1 MTLDS
6 ACQFRLDIGG
16 NILDLRCEPAK
27 FAPFLSYWFDRP
39 STLAAPDVSLQVTL
53 VPHEETLDLPNTLF
67 KTKRLTGHG
76 GFDIH
81 RGLFQGRFDAAT
93 GQGEIAIKA
102 ALARGQLM
110 RVTEQIFYQAFH
122 SARQRSGTDCVMIH
136 SSAVIAGGQGFL
148 FVGPSEAGKSTAARN
163 SAAHH
168 VLGDEMNLVHFTP
181 QGLFVEGT
189 PFNGLFRDKKPGKA
203 PLRAVFLLNQ
213 APEHRIVPMG
223 AAEAANLLAGEV
235 VPQVGLDQVPG
246 PQTVPEMIDAAV
258 RIVSGTHFAR
268 LDLLPD
274 PGFWPV
280 IARQFSLNLPDP
292 AAAVPGKDPS

>member
-1 MTLDS
+1 MTLDI

-16 NILDLRCEPAK
+16 NVLGFHCDPAG
-27 FAPFLSYWFDRP
+27 FAPYLSYWFDRP
-39 STLAAPDVSLQVTL
+39 STLAAPDISLQLTL
-53 VPHEETLDLPNTLF
+53 IPHEETLDLPNTLL
-67 KTKRLTGHG
+67 KTKRLTGNG

-81 RGLFQGRFDAAT
+81 DGLFQGRFDAAT
-93 GQGEIAIKA
+93 GQGEIAFKA

-110 RVTEQIFYQAFH
+110 RVSEQIFYQAFH
-122 SARQRSGTDCVMIH
+122 SARQRKGTDCVMVH

-189 PFNGLFRDKKPGKA
+189 PFNGFFRDKKPGRA

-223 AAEAANLLAGEV
+223 AAEAAGLLAAEI
-235 VPQVGLDQVPG
+235 VPLVGLDQVPG
-246 PQTVPEMIDAAV
+246 PQTVPDMVEAAA
-258 RIVSGTHFAR
+258 RIVAGTHFAR
-268 LDLLPD
+268 LDLLP
-274 PGFWPV
+274 
-280 IARQFSLNLPDP
+280 
-292 AAAVPGKDPS
+292 